1 LDFADSEPRSDRGQ
15 NRADVSR
22 AATGLSERLWLKPA
36 RNHSICAVFSF
47 LKMVKCRLFTSEK
60 RSLYEYSQKILD
72 RLPFFAQHAS
82 ELMDEGWPVSFSPI
96 YFPGELADLLDDEG
110 TLTLIDRLLHLPEFN
125 HITRLLPGQ
134 RSV

>member
-1 LDFADSEPRSDRGQ
+1 MTRRI
-15 NRADVSR
+15 
-22 AATGLSERLWLKPA
+22 WLKLV
-36 RNHSICAVFSF
+36 RIQSICTVFFF
-47 LKMVKCRLFTSEK
+47 LMMVKPHRLISEK

-82 ELMDEGWPVSFSPI
+82 KLMDEGWPVSFSPI
-96 YFPGELADLLDDEG
+96 YFPGGLADLLDDEG

-125 HITRLLPGQ
+125 HVTRLLPGQ